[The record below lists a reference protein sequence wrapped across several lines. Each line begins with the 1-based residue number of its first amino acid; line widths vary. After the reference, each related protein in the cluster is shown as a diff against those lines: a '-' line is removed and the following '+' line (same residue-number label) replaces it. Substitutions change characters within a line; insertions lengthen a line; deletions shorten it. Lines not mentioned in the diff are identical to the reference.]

1 MAFIGRTTAT
11 RGTLIKLR
19 DTLEFI
25 QNGMEILKM
34 KRDRLAGELNSLL
47 GQLTRR
53 EKAEKRLMDV
63 YTDLKKAL
71 ATLGYATVSS
81 TALSIAPMQV
91 EVTPISIMGVVVPK
105 IAVKEKPQ
113 INSIESMSLFETVV
127 KLQASF
133 DELLNVAEIEAN
145 IERIAYELM
154 MINRKVNA
162 LEKVIIPGYW
172 KLIRYIEDLLF
183 DEDLE
188 DFARIKHFRG
198 VAGRKKS
205 EIP

>member
-25 QNGMEILKM
+25 QNGQEILKM

-47 GQLTRR
+47 SRLSSR
-53 EKAEKRLMDV
+53 EEAEKGLMEI
-63 YTDLKKAL
+63 YADLKEAL
-71 ATLGYATVSS
+71 ASLGYATVSS
-81 TALSIAPMQV
+81 TASSISQMKTDV
-91 EVTPISIMGVVVPK
+91 NLISIMGVVVPK
-105 IAVKEKPQ
+105 ITVKEKPQ
-113 INSIESMSLFETVV
+113 INSILDMSLFKVA
-127 KLQASF
+127 KRLQTEI
-133 DELLNVAEIEAN
+133 DELLNVAQIEAN

-162 LEKVIIPGYW
+162 LEKVIIPAYV

-188 DFARIKHFRG
+188 DFARIKHFRD
-198 VAGRKKS
+198 VAGRKK
-205 EIP
+205 P

>member
-25 QNGMEILKM
+25 QNGQEILKM

-47 GQLTRR
+47 SRLSSR
-53 EKAEKRLMDV
+53 EEAEKGLMEI
-63 YTDLKKAL
+63 YADLKEAL
-71 ATLGYATVSS
+71 ASLGYATVSS
-81 TALSIAPMQV
+81 TASSISQMKTDV
-91 EVTPISIMGVVVPK
+91 NLISIMGVVVPK
-105 IAVKEKPQ
+105 ITVKEKPQ
-113 INSIESMSLFETVV
+113 INSILDMSLFKVATR
-127 KLQASF
+127 LQTEI
-133 DELLNVAEIEAN
+133 DELLNVAQIEAN

-162 LEKVIIPGYW
+162 LEKVIIPAYV

-188 DFARIKHFRG
+188 DFARIKHFRDVG
-198 VAGRKKS
+198 GRKK
-205 EIP
+205 P

>member
-25 QNGMEILKM
+25 QNGQEILKM

-47 GQLTRR
+47 GKLASR
-53 EKAEKRLMDV
+53 EEAEKRLMEIYVDF
-63 YTDLKKAL
+63 KGAL
-71 ATLGYATVSS
+71 ATLGYGAVSS
-81 TALSIAPMQV
+81 TASSISQMKA
-91 EVTPISIMGVVVPK
+91 EVNPISIMGVVVPK
-105 IAVKEKPQ
+105 IMVKEKPQ
-113 INSIESMSLFETVV
+113 INSIQNISLYEVAE
-127 KLQASF
+127 KLQMEI
-133 DELLNVAEIEAN
+133 DELLDVAQIETN

-162 LEKVIIPGYW
+162 LEKVIIPAYL

-188 DFARIKHFRG
+188 DFARIKHFRDA
-198 VAGRKKS
+198 AGRKKT
-205 EIP
+205 